1 MKFAEIVFRVAGI
14 WGVLVL
20 TPLYSMFELI
30 GQKDPPPITHPRFYY
45 GFVSLGW
52 PSSLLSL

>member
-30 GQKDPPPITHPRFYY
+30 G
-45 GFVSLGW
+45 
-52 PSSLLSL
+52 